1 MENSM
6 TLEASSRFF
15 GRDVPKSKQ
24 NTAPKVGDLAGFNRL
39 VLQYQDA
46 IYNQAYRL
54 LGDEEAAAD
63 MTQDTF
69 IQAFRKLPSYRGGSM
84 KAWLMR
90 IVTNYCYDSLR
101 YQRRHP
107 VKRLE
112 PVDEDGE
119 EFEVAAWIIDPS
131 DPVEHQVEQ
140 SELGE
145 KLQGFLNELTP
156 EYRSVVVLVDIQG
169 MNYQEVAKVLNISLG
184 TVKSRLSRARMRLRE
199 ALRRENY
206 SL

>member
-1 MENSM
+1 MPF
-6 TLEASSRFF
+6 EAASRFF
-15 GRDVPKSKQ
+15 GQAVSKSKQ

-69 IQAFRKLPSYRGGSM
+69 IQAFRKLDAYRGGSM
-84 KAWLMR
+84 RAWLMR

-107 VKRLE
+107 IKRLE

-131 DPVEHQVEQ
+131 DPVEHQVER

-145 KLQGFLNELTP
+145 KLQGILNDLTP
-156 EYRSVVVLVDIQG
+156 EYRTVVVLVDVQG
-169 MNYQEVAKVLNISLG
+169 MNYQEVADVLNISLG

-199 ALRRENY
+199 ALLRENY
-206 SL
+206 IL